1 MLTRIIFVILLAFSL
16 FIEAT
21 ILPFPFF
28 VLFSMLYFMF
38 FEDAA
43 TFLSILV
50 LSLIFDRLLLHPLG
64 ATAVFLFTFFIA
76 VVLLE
81 KLFTVK
87 VNAWIIAI
95 TAFIGVLVYRQFVGY
110 PIIWGIDAVVIAGLA
125 LFVMLDNKSTK
136 KERGAI

>member
-1 MLTRIIFVILLAFSL
+1 MLTRIIFVTLLVFSI
-16 FIEAT
+16 FIEVT

-28 VLFSMLYFMF
+28 VLFAILYFMF
-38 FEDAA
+38 FEDVA

-64 ATAVFLFTFFIA
+64 VTAIFLFTFFIA

-87 VNAWIIAI
+87 VNAWIIAG
-95 TAFIGVLVYRQFVGY
+95 TAFVGLCVYREFVGY
-110 PIIWGIDAVVIAGLA
+110 PIIWGLDMAVIAGLI
-125 LFVMLDNKSTK
+125 LFVMLDK
-136 KERGAI
+136 KLTRHERGAL